1 MSEIVGILSGKG
13 GVGKTSLVANLG
25 AALTAEFKRNAVIV
39 DANVGSSH
47 LGLHLGI
54 YEDLPVT
61 MRELLKKNMS
71 VEHALYVH
79 PSTGIKIVPAP
90 IAGGVTASASKLK
103 SITSGLAKEHD
114 VVIVDC
120 PPGLGKEVVAAVSAI
135 DAGIIIT
142 TPDFPA
148 VADALKTV
156 RLLERM
162 KKRVIGLV
170 VNRRRGE
177 RYELTVPEIESTC
190 GVSVIATIPE
200 DVRVAESMSEGTPVV
215 VLCPY
220 SRASH
225 AFKRLA
231 GRLVGEDYR
240 PKSLLVRIC
249 GAFYRRPSGQIEEAP
264 KGKILPQAR
273 GSPAESVRGQLRD
286 ELKREVVSRV
296 RERLAKESG
305 R

>member
-1 MSEIVGILSGKG
+1 VSEIVGILSGKG

-25 AALTAEFKRNAVIV
+25 AALTGEFKRSAVIV
-39 DANVGSSH
+39 DANANSSH

-61 MRELLKKNMS
+61 MRDLLKKNMS
-71 VEHALYVH
+71 VEHALYLH

-90 IAGGVTASASKLK
+90 IAGGVTVSASRLR
-103 SITSGLAKEHD
+103 SITSELARKHD
-114 VVIVDC
+114 VVILDC

-190 GVSVIATIPE
+190 GVPVIATIPD
-200 DVRVAESMSEGTPVV
+200 DVRVTESVSEGTPVV
-215 VLCPY
+215 LLCPY

-225 AFKRLA
+225 SFKRLA
-231 GRLVGEDYR
+231 GKLVGEEYK
-240 PKSLLVRIC
+240 PKGILSRIC
-249 GAFYRRPSGQIEEAP
+249 DALYRRPSGQIEEVP
-264 KGKILPQAR
+264 KVRPTTHPA
-273 GSPAESVRGQLRD
+273 GSPPDVIRGQLRED
-286 ELKREVVSRV
+286 LKREVVSRV
-296 RERLAKESG
+296 RERLAREKG
-305 R
+305 